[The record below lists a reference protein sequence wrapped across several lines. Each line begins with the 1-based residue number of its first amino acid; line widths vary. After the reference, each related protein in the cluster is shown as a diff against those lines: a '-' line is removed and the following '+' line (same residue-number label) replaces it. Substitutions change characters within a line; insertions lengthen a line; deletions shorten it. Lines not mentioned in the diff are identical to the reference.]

1 MLSMLRE
8 RKAMLEPIML
18 SLKLQFALHTAKGME
33 HLASLRFIHRDLAAR
48 NVLIATGM
56 IAKVADFG
64 R

>member
-1 MLSMLRE
+1 
-8 RKAMLEPIML
+8 MLEPIML